1 MVSEVKKLSNQIS
14 HRIAVMA
21 NNDIVVEEF
30 PVPQP
35 GPGQVLIKTIS
46 TLISAGTELGSQEQ
60 EREDKFYP
68 GYSNVG
74 EVIAVGEGVK
84 DYGVGDRVLS
94 LGQHATH
101 VIASTQPHSIARVPD
116 NVSSDHATFGVLGS
130 VSMHG
135 VRKARIE
142 LGEYA
147 AITGMGLVGQLA
159 LQLASKTGCE
169 VLIAIDLYDA
179 RLDIAK
185 RLGATHILNPDEPG
199 FKSEVKSIT
208 GNHGLDVT
216 IEASGY
222 PRSLIS
228 IFDLSRIGGR
238 IIQLGSIWHRIV
250 EVDFMDFHLKE
261 LTLVGCHQPKC
272 PINETIYFPW
282 TQQYNR
288 RQILKMIG
296 DGRLDVGPLIT
307 HRMPYQEAQE
317 AYRLL
322 RDEKDKALGVILCW
336 QT

>member
-1 MVSEVKKLSNQIS
+1 MSNQIGY
-14 HRIAVMA
+14 RIAVTPD
-21 NNDIVVEEF
+21 NNVVVEEF

-35 GPGQVLIKTIS
+35 GKGQVLIKTIS
-46 TLISAGTELGSQEQ
+46 TLISAGTEIGNQEQ
-60 EREDKFYP
+60 KRDNKFYP

-74 EVIAVGEGVK
+74 EIIAVGEGVK
-84 DYGVGDRVLS
+84 DYTTGDRVLT
-94 LGQHATH
+94 LGRHASH
-101 VIASTQPHSIARVPD
+101 VLASTKPNNIAKVPG
-116 NVSSDHATFGVLGS
+116 NVSSDDATFGVLGS

-135 VRKARIE
+135 VRKAKIE

-169 VLIAIDLYDA
+169 SLIAIDICNA
-179 RLDIAK
+179 RLNIAEK
-185 RLGATHILNPDEPG
+185 LGATHIFNPDKSDL
-199 FKSEVKSIT
+199 KSEINSIT
-208 GNHGLDVT
+208 GDRGLDVA

-222 PRSLIS
+222 PQALLY

-238 IIQLGSIWHRIV
+238 IVQLGSIWHRIV

-261 LTLVGCHQPKC
+261 LTLTGCHQPKC
-272 PINETIYFPW
+272 PIDETIYFPW

-288 RQILKMIG
+288 RQILKMIA
-296 DGRLDVGPLIT
+296 DGRLNVGVLIS
-307 HRMPYQEAQE
+307 HKMPYCETQE

-322 RDEKDKALGVILCW
+322 RDEKDKALGIVLDW